1 MMQAIKA
8 LLSSKKFLATLVG
21 CVVTMLSK
29 WTWAQDI
36 SPEMVLGIVTGLLGL
51 FGISQGIADN
61 GKEAA
66 KVASGDPP
74 QPV

>member
-21 CVVTMLSK
+21 CVVTRLSK